1 MAFAAAEHQNRGAW
15 RANTEYKYSVHTQT
29 LTAIPNLKN
38 QWVGFFTKADLT
50 IRQLA
55 NDKLIGK
62 LHNGQYSE
70 FHDALANGP
79 AQYKPDNELQYQPM
93 EMNTKPFEIRMNNGI
108 VHSIAVDKE
117 MTNIELNR
125 VKSILSQLQVDIQA
139 RNAIR
144 SERNHLPHN
153 NDAEDNQNQAMY
165 KVMEPT
171 VTGKCE
177 TNYDIARVPMQL
189 AQHYPEVN
197 SKVPLGNGD
206 IVYEVT
212 KSKNYSNCEQSMGYH
227 FGVSA
232 LNDWKP
238 NTNVMGSLTKSAVSR
253 VIVTGTFDKYLIRS
267 SVTTNRVVKATA
279 GNYHFILIS
288 AEDSDFVLLLA
299 NIILTRTVC
308 RSFKCRQRKS
318 TRFDGCESSQCY
330 IGISGRSHWRAKCT
344 HRKSSRR
351 WKFGLLI

>member
-1 MAFAAAEHQNRGAW
+1 MNCIVAYGAAEQQNRGAW

-38 QWVGFFTKADLT
+38 QWVGVFTKADLT
-50 IRQLA
+50 IRQLS

-79 AQYKPDNELQYQPM
+79 VQYKPDNELQYNNM

-139 RNAIR
+139 RNAITN
-144 SERNHLPHN
+144 ERNHLPQN
-153 NDAEDNQNQAMY
+153 NDAEDNQNQAVY
-165 KVMEPT
+165 SVMEPT

-177 TNYDIARVPMQL
+177 TNYDIARVPMHL

-197 SKVPLGNGD
+197 AAKVEFGNGD
-206 IVYEVT
+206 YVYEVT

-227 FGVSA
+227 FGVSG
-232 LNDWKP
+232 LNEWKP
-238 NTNVMGSLTKSAVSR
+238 NTNVMGSLSKSAVSR
-253 VIVTGTFDKYLIRS
+253 VIITGTFDKYLIRS

-279 GNYHFILIS
+279 GNHFLSI
-288 AEDSDFVLLLA
+288 FVM
-299 NIILTRTVC
+299 C
-308 RSFKCRQRKS
+308 
-318 TRFDGCESSQCY
+318 
-330 IGISGRSHWRAKCT
+330 
-344 HRKSSRR
+344 
-351 WKFGLLI
+351 